1 MELFRDT
8 MEVVGFAVDGVGVLV
23 IIAGALLA
31 TSRFL
36 LHRAAF
42 SYALYR
48 RDLGRSILLGLEFLI
63 AGDIIR
69 TVVVA
74 PTLANVVTLG
84 IIVAIRITL
93 SIALHMEIEGRWPWQ
108 QAGRASR
115 ALPEKGESGR
125 GQA

>member
-1 MELFRDT
+1 MALFRDA

-31 TSRFL
+31 TARFL
-36 LHRAAF
+36 FRRAAF

-74 PTLANVVTLG
+74 PTLGNVLVLA
-84 IIVAIRITL
+84 IIVLIRIFL
-93 SIALHMEIEGRWPWQ
+93 SIALTMEIEGRCPWQ
-108 QAGRASR
+108 RGCGIAPPPPEGADPAG
-115 ALPEKGESGR
+115 EG
-125 GQA
+125 

>member
-1 MELFRDT
+1 MELFRDA

-23 IIAGALLA
+23 IIAGALFA

-74 PTLANVVTLG
+74 PTLGNVLVLA
-84 IIVAIRITL
+84 IIVLIRIFL
-93 SIALHMEIEGRWPWQ
+93 SLALTMEIEGRCPWQ
-108 QAGRASR
+108 RGGGAPSRPPEGADPAG
-115 ALPEKGESGR
+115 EG
-125 GQA
+125 